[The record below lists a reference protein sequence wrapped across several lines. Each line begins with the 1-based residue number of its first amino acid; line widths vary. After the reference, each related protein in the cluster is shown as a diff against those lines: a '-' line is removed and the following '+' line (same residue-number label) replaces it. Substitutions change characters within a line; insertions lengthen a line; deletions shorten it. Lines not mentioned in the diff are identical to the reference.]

1 MNFGFITAWMSLT
14 GSDTI
19 SNIPLVVVVMGGCW
33 WSVISFQYFN
43 IFCLH
48 SVLLFQLDD
57 ALWFVLQFEHPS
69 PWTKSNG
76 ILADTIYACQDI
88 RDDMKVGVCST
99 AILFGT
105 WIRPL
110 LVGCG
115 LTFLAMLAAAG
126 YLNAQGPAYFFLSVG
141 GTGIHLVWQYRTV
154 DLANP
159 RSCWGVS
166 IIS

>member
-1 MNFGFITAWMSLT
+1 M
-14 GSDTI
+14 
-19 SNIPLVVVVMGGCW
+19 LVVR
-33 WSVISFQYFN
+33 SHLSNFKDF
-43 IFCLH
+43 
-48 SVLLFQLDD
+48 VLITLSLFQLDD
-57 ALWFVLQFEHPS
+57 ALWFVLFETCYPEIYITLF
-69 PWTKSNG
+69 W
-76 ILADTIYACQDI
+76 ADTIYACQDI

-115 LTFLAMLAAAG
+115 VTFLAMLAIAG
-126 YLNAQGPAYFFLSVG
+126 YLNAQGPAYFSLSVG

-159 RSCWGVS
+159 RSCWGAS